1 VGYREAVNLVSGPIV
16 AVMGTAEG
24 VIVKARE
31 LIGAALGHAE
41 TAEEQAN
48 EDEADVDAAEDE
60 ANEDEPDADT
70 ARMPALAAEARN
82 GQTEG

>member
-1 VGYREAVNLVSGPIV
+1 MVNFISGPIV

-31 LIGAALGHAE
+31 LIGAALGRAD
-41 TAEEQAN
+41 TADVEANEHEN
-48 EDEADVDAAEDE
+48 EDEADADTADEE
-60 ANEDEPDADT
+60 ANEDVADDGT